1 MMKNG
6 KRVSHFN
13 LVFHPP
19 TSTSNLNLQPQ
30 PLDPRIPVPRRS
42 ACSGGSGDIIQLGDG
57 STEQHTLEQVP
68 HDFVLDRLYVHNDP
82 TDGQKRG
89 IALNARA
96 TTIWCVVEDVDF
108 AHNVVRNTS
117 VLNDN
122 IGPGRPEGRRR
133 RCRAAHRD
141 GGRSFEGRASLK
153 RRAERALTL
162 TAGRCARLPC
172 RPRRVQ
178 RCCLRARPG
187 CAVR

>member
-19 TSTSNLNLQPQ
+19 TSTSNLNLQP
-30 PLDPRIPVPRRS
+30 PTSRSPIPVPRRS

-68 HDFVLDRLYVHNDP
+68 HDFVLDRLYAHGDP

-122 IGPGRPEGRRR
+122 IGP
-133 RCRAAHRD
+133 
-141 GGRSFEGRASLK
+141 
-153 RRAERALTL
+153 
-162 TAGRCARLPC
+162 AGRKDVGADVARLTEMADAVLKGVLPSSGE
-172 RPRRVQ
+172 RSER
-178 RCCLRARPG
+178 LR
-187 CAVR
+187 